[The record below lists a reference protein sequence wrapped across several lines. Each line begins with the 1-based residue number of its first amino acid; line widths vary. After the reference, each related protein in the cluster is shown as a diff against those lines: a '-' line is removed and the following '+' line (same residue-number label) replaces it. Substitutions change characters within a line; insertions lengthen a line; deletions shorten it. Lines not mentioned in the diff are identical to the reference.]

1 MKKVALAVLVIF
13 LGFWLFTDP
22 NGLAASSKSAG
33 SGAWTATESMF
44 RSVIDFL
51 HAL

>member
-1 MKKVALAVLVIF
+1 MKKVVIAVLVVF

-22 NGLAASSKSAG
+22 NGLAATSKSAG

-44 RSVIDFL
+44 RAVIDFVS
-51 HAL
+51 AL